1 MSEWRTIDSAP
12 RDGTEI
18 ILRKGD
24 RVTSGSW
31 VEWSAS
37 APEHNSMGAYL
48 GDVEYDGGACW
59 GSWDGGFCERV
70 ASPCRACYSGVNTA
84 QAKWAS
90 G

>member
-1 MSEWRTIDSAP
+1 MSEWRTIHSAP

-24 RVTSGSW
+24 RVTAGSW

-48 GDVEYDGGACW
+48 GDVEYDGGGCW
-59 GSWDGGFCERV
+59 GSWDGGFCEDDEPTHWMPLPPPP
-70 ASPCRACYSGVNTA
+70 STPC
-84 QAKWAS
+84 
-90 G
+90 